1 MQIQK
6 ISLRTRIF
14 LSMTFLVVVASI
26 MIAAVSVYQYR
37 EQDSDYHE
45 KRLERKEAAIKLAL
59 EYQIKESTPLNQPI
73 KIDSVLKSCID
84 ELADIHDSE
93 ILFYNLEGNL
103 IVASKKDSHLIHHQ
117 NLTKPLLQHL
127 ALNPNHRIINKFNK
141 EGVGVQALYFYIYDT
156 AHQPLAIFH
165 LPYFNNNADS
175 DYELEE
181 FLKRLAGVYLFMFF
195 ISIVVAYIISSYIT
209 KSLKTVSDKIHKTGI
224 NKHNE
229 KIKLKNASTEIFN
242 LVNAYNGM
250 IDELEE
256 SAKKL
261 AQSEREAAWREMAK
275 QVAHEIKNPLTPMRL
290 TIQSF
295 QQRFDATAPDYK
307 HKLNEFCAI
316 LIEQIDT
323 MSAVASAFSSFA
335 AMPIGN
341 SEPINVVLVVK
352 NTLDIFTEESI
363 EFSTTSNDITIHFD
377 KPQMIRVITNLV
389 KNAIQASQLVA
400 KPKIELSLSQTQNEV
415 FIKVKDNGEGI
426 APENAQKVFE
436 PKFTT
441 KNSGMGLGLAIV
453 KKIIETY
460 KGSINFTSELGKGTE
475 FTIRLPKE

>member
-14 LSMTFLVVVASI
+14 LSMTLLVVVASI

-37 EQDSDYHE
+37 EQDSDYHK

-156 AHQPLAIFH
+156 AHKPLAIFH

-181 FLKRLAGVYLFMFF
+181 FLKRLRVFTCLCFLF
-195 ISIVVAYIISSYIT
+195 
-209 KSLKTVSDKIHKTGI
+209 
-224 NKHNE
+224 
-229 KIKLKNASTEIFN
+229 
-242 LVNAYNGM
+242 
-250 IDELEE
+250 
-256 SAKKL
+256 
-261 AQSEREAAWREMAK
+261 R
-275 QVAHEIKNPLTPMRL
+275 
-290 TIQSF
+290 
-295 QQRFDATAPDYK
+295 
-307 HKLNEFCAI
+307 
-316 LIEQIDT
+316 
-323 MSAVASAFSSFA
+323 
-335 AMPIGN
+335 
-341 SEPINVVLVVK
+341 
-352 NTLDIFTEESI
+352 
-363 EFSTTSNDITIHFD
+363 
-377 KPQMIRVITNLV
+377 
-389 KNAIQASQLVA
+389 
-400 KPKIELSLSQTQNEV
+400 
-415 FIKVKDNGEGI
+415 
-426 APENAQKVFE
+426 
-436 PKFTT
+436 
-441 KNSGMGLGLAIV
+441 
-453 KKIIETY
+453 
-460 KGSINFTSELGKGTE
+460 
-475 FTIRLPKE
+475 